1 MKGQIEE
8 QYGNDVNAV
17 REAYKQGV
25 SITLLFVPTTYV
37 GNQVTKLD
45 HRTVGN

>member
-8 QYGNDVNAV
+8 QHGSDINAV

-25 SITLLFVPTTYV
+25 SISWLLLSESLK
-37 GNQVTKLD
+37 N
-45 HRTVGN
+45 TVQRI

>member
-8 QYGNDVNAV
+8 QHGNDINAV

-25 SITLLFVPTTYV
+25 SVSWLLFSELLK
-37 GNQVTKLD
+37 NAD
-45 HRTVGN
+45 I